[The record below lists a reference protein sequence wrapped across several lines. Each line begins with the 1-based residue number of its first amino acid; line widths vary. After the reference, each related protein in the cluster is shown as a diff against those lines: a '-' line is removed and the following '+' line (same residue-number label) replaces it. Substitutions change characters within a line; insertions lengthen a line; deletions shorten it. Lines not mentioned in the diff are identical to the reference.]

1 MEWRILDAI
10 GPFFRGIERGRIN
23 WSKIPFADLATEGPL
38 ARAQW
43 DRIAADLTSLVTR
56 ARDCGFNAVTLDDLA
71 HLVPHPWHGAALNQQ
86 LEVYRAE
93 FGRLFRIID
102 ELGMAVFLTTDAIP
116 CSAGLLAATGGRRAA
131 LDAWFREII
140 TDLLDAFPEVRGII
154 LRIGESDGKDVCDPL
169 RSRLH
174 LKNSHQTQRFLRDLL
189 PLFESRNRLLVFR
202 TWTVGAHRIG
212 DLIWH
217 RRTLDDTL
225 GGLHSPAL
233 LVSMKHGES
242 DFFRYLPLN
251 RAFFRVAQPKIIEIQ
266 ARREYEGGGEFPS
279 FIGWDCERMA
289 RELIGVKNL
298 VGISVWCQTGG
309 WHGFRR
315 LAFLEAAGQDIWIR
329 LNVQAARRILCDGAT
344 VEQVVSEVAGTEHAE
359 AMLELLRH
367 SETVMRELYYIE
379 EFARRKLFFRRVRI
393 PPLLH
398 VYWDCLFINHALRKI
413 LRHFVDD
420 PEHVIRDG
428 EAAFDLFPRM
438 MDLAGE
444 ADLPADDIEFMRDTF
459 RLIALARR
467 YYFLPYDPALP
478 PLIEAA
484 KLAYKSR
491 WPRSQRQRYRIK
503 TSFEPFQVKRRTL
516 AWTAALLLRKRRG
529 YRIID
534 RLFTLGL
541 LGIIYR
547 LLRPAAKNSLPK
559 FLRESAMGID
569 TLFK

>member
-10 GPFFRGIERGRIN
+10 GPFFRDIERRRIN
-23 WSKIPFADLATEGPL
+23 WSKIPFADLTTTGPQ
-38 ARAQW
+38 ARAHW
-43 DRIAADLTSLVTR
+43 DRIAADLTVLVTR
-56 ARDCGFNAVTLDDLA
+56 ARDCGFNAVTLDDVA
-71 HLVPHPWHGAALNQQ
+71 HLVPHPYHGPGLNQE

-93 FGRLFRIID
+93 FARLFRIIGG
-102 ELGMAVFLTTDAIP
+102 LGMAVFLTTDAIP

-131 LDAWFREII
+131 LDQWFRELVANI
-140 TDLLDAFPEVRGII
+140 LDAFPEVRGII
-154 LRIGESDGKDVCDPL
+154 LRIGESDGTDVCDPL

-174 LKNSHQTQRFLRDLL
+174 LKNSKQTRRFLRDLL
-189 PLFESRNRLLVFR
+189 PVFETRHRLLVFR

-217 RRTLDDTL
+217 RRTLEDTL
-225 GGLHSPAL
+225 GGLDSPAL

-266 ARREYEGGGEFPS
+266 ARREYEGAGEFPS
-279 FIGWDCERMA
+279 FIGWDCERLA
-289 RELIGVKNL
+289 RELAGVSNL

-315 LAFLEAAGQDIWIR
+315 LAFLEDPQRDLWIR
-329 LNVQAARRILCDGAT
+329 LNIQAAGRILGDGAT
-344 VEQVVSEVAGTEHAE
+344 VEQVVSEIAGPEHAD
-359 AMLELLRH
+359 ALLELLRH
-367 SETVMRELYYIE
+367 SETAVRDLYYIE

-398 VYWDCLFINHALRKI
+398 VYWDCLFINHALGKI

-420 PEHVIRDG
+420 PERAIRDG
-428 EAAFDLFPRM
+428 QAALDLFPRM
-438 MDLAGE
+438 LVLAGE
-444 ADLPADDIEFMRDTF
+444 AGLPGEDIEFMRDTF

-467 YYFLPYDPALP
+467 YYFLPFDPALP

-484 KLAYKSR
+484 KRAYKLR

-503 TSFEPFQVKRRTL
+503 TSFEPLRISRRTL
-516 AWTAALLLRKRRG
+516 GWAAAVLLRKRRG

-541 LGIIYR
+541 LGLLYR
-547 LLRPAAKNSLPK
+547 LLRPAATRTLPK

>member
-10 GPFFRGIERGRIN
+10 GPFFRGVQRGRIN
-23 WSKIPFADLATEGPL
+23 WSKIPFSDLTTHGPQ
-38 ARAQW
+38 APAQW
-43 DRIAADLTSLVTR
+43 DRIAADLTILVTR
-56 ARDCGFNAVTLDDLA
+56 ARGCGFNAVTLDDVA
-71 HLVPHPWHGAALNQQ
+71 HLVPHPWHGHGLNQD

-93 FGRLFRIID
+93 FGRLIRIING
-102 ELGMAVFLTTDAIP
+102 LGMAVFLTTDAIP
-116 CSAGLLAATGGRRAA
+116 CSAGVLAATGGRRAA
-131 LDAWFREII
+131 LDQWFREII
-140 TDLLDAFPEVRGII
+140 TNILDAFPEVRGII
-154 LRIGESDGKDVCDPL
+154 LRIGESDGTDVCDPL

-174 LKNSHQTQRFLRDLL
+174 LKNSRQTHRFLRDLL
-189 PLFESRNRLLVFR
+189 PLFESRQRLLVFR

-217 RRTLDDTL
+217 RRTLEDTL
-225 GGLHSPAL
+225 GGLNSPAL

-251 RAFFRVAQPKIIEIQ
+251 RAFFRLAQPKIIEIQ
-266 ARREYEGGGEFPS
+266 ARREYEGAGEFPS

-289 RELIGVKNL
+289 RELAGVKNL

-315 LAFLEAAGQDIWIR
+315 LAFLEDERRDIWMR
-329 LNVQAARRILCDGAT
+329 LNVQAASRILCDGAT
-344 VEQVVSEVAGTEHAE
+344 VEQVVSEVAGAEHAD
-359 AMLELLRH
+359 ATMELLRH
-367 SETVMRELYYIE
+367 SETVVRKLYYIE

-413 LRHFVDD
+413 LMHFVDD
-420 PEHVIRDG
+420 PERAIRDG

-438 MDLAGE
+438 IALARE
-444 ADLPADDIEFMRDTF
+444 AGLPVDDIEFMRDTF

-467 YYFLPYDPALP
+467 YYFLPFDPALP
-478 PLIEAA
+478 PAIEAA
-484 KLAYKSR
+484 KRAYKLR
-491 WPRSQRQRYRIK
+491 WPRSERQRYRIK
-503 TSFEPFQVKRRTL
+503 TSFEPFRVKRRTL

-534 RLFTLGL
+534 RLFTLWL
-541 LGIIYR
+541 LGLIYH
-547 LLRPAAKNSLPK
+547 LLRPAASRSLPK
-559 FLRESAMGID
+559 FLRDSAMGID
-569 TLFK
+569 SLFK